1 MLNEQKLKFIDELR
15 ELREVRGL
23 TYQQIAD
30 ETEANGEAVSL
41 STIKHVFS
49 EKYSHDHSWESVL
62 RPIANVLMPPSEDDD
77 LETKALQTRIELN
90 KEIIKQLQERLESKE
105 QKHKD
110 REEFLIEQIAFYKEQ
125 IKTKDEQIRFRDK
138 QIKRYEEN
146 IDRKDAMIRELILE
160 KRKE

>member
-90 KEIIKQLQERLESKE
+90 KEIIKQLQDRLEAKE

-110 REEFLIEQIAFYKEQ
+110 REAFLMEQIAFYKDQ
-125 IKTKDEQIRFRDK
+125 IKFKDDE
-138 QIKRYEEN
+138 IKRFQEN
-146 IDRKDAMIRELILE
+146 IDRKDAML
-160 KRKE
+160 RKYLNEDE

>member
-1 MLNEQKLKFIDELR
+1 MLNEKKLKFIDELK
-15 ELREVRGL
+15 ELREARGL

-30 ETEANGEAVSL
+30 GTEQNGEAVSL

-49 EKYSHDHSWESVL
+49 DKYNHDHSWEAVL

-90 KEIIKQLQERLESKE
+90 KEIIKQLQDRLKNKE
-105 QKHKD
+105 EKHK
-110 REEFLIEQIAFYKEQ
+110 ECEKFLIEQVDFYKEQ
-125 IKTKDEQIRFRDK
+125 IKAKDEELRFRAK

-146 IDRKDAMIRELILE
+146 IDRKDAELKRLYTERE
-160 KRKE
+160 

>member
-1 MLNEQKLKFIDELR
+1 MLNEQKLKFIAELKELR
-15 ELREVRGL
+15 EARGI

-30 ETEANGEAVSL
+30 ATEANGEAVSL

-49 EKYSHDHSWESVL
+49 DKYSHDHSWESVL

-90 KEIIKQLQERLESKE
+90 KEIIKQLQERLNAKE

-110 REEFLIEQIAFYKEQ
+110 RETFLMEQIEFYKSQ
-125 IKTKDEQIRFRDK
+125 IKFKDEQIKRFA
-138 QIKRYEEN
+138 EN
-146 IDRKDAMIRELILE
+146 IDRKDAMIRKFIEEE
-160 KRKE
+160 KG

>member
-110 REEFLIEQIAFYKEQ
+110 RETFLMEQIEFYKSQ
-125 IKTKDEQIRFRDK
+125 IKFKDEQIKRFA
-138 QIKRYEEN
+138 EN
-146 IDRKDAMIRELILE
+146 IDRKDAMIRKFIEEE
-160 KRKE
+160 KG

>member
-15 ELREVRGL
+15 ELREARGL

-62 RPIANVLMPPSEDDD
+62 RPIANVLMPPTEDDD
-77 LETKALQTRIELN
+77 LETRALQTRLELN
-90 KEIIKQLQERLESKE
+90 KEIIKQLQDRLEAKE

-110 REEFLIEQIAFYKEQ
+110 REAFLMEQIAFYKDQ
-125 IKTKDEQIRFRDK
+125 IKFKDDE
-138 QIKRYEEN
+138 IKRFQEN
-146 IDRKDAMIRELILE
+146 IDRKDSML
-160 KRKE
+160 RKYLSDDE

>member
-1 MLNEQKLKFIDELR
+1 MNAKKLEFIEELKA
-15 ELREVRGL
+15 LRKEKGI

-30 ETEANGEAVSL
+30 ETEVNGEAVSL

-49 EKYSHDHSWESVL
+49 DKYSHDHDWKTVL
-62 RPIANVLMPPSEDDD
+62 RPIANVLMPPTEDDD
-77 LETKALQTRIELN
+77 LETRALQTRIELN
-90 KEIIKQLQERLESKE
+90 KEIIKQLQERLETKE

-110 REEFLIEQIAFYKEQ
+110 REEFLIEQIDFYKEQ

-138 QIKRYEEN
+138 QIKRYEDN

-160 KRKE
+160 KRKG